1 MVLFLASSVPN
12 SLKCPEYLFRLRATA
27 SLARH
32 RHVNSSD
39 LGRDFSLAPL
49 DTASL
54 PLFRRTVY
62 AAVAAA
68 GGNDE
73 IAGMEMEEGACDVN
87 FYANGAPTSLVP
99 AG

>member
-1 MVLFLASSVPN
+1 MRLA
-12 SLKCPEYLFRLRATA
+12 R

-32 RHVNSSD
+32 RHVNASD

-49 DTASL
+49 DTASRSL
-54 PLFRRTVY
+54 STVY
-62 AAVAAA
+62 AAVAAAA

-87 FYANGAPTSLVP
+87 FYANGARPRSL
-99 AG
+99 ARSCGINLTAKLG